1 MLSGRAEISFLALF
15 PSSLLSLRDIADS
28 SFSLDKDAEEEKE
41 ESAEAPAQQPS
52 APAEATDAKE
62 QPQESGDAAAAT
74 PAKPDAAVQPEANGT
89 PASTKKSGGSAK
101 RKSTGGVP
109 EHKGKQNR
117 RKSAVVQVH
126 AKPGEYY
133 LARLRSFP
141 PWPSIVCDEEML
153 PASLLETRPVSAYR
167 ADGTIRDDY
176 SENGKRGHE
185 RTYPVMFLQTNE
197 LWVPLIQCSK
207 SQTNTTNSAW
217 IPNTCL
223 TPTDAEYCK
232 NVTEKGKSKQLL
244 LAYAVAAE
252 GHDLEHF
259 KSLLSDHQRAM
270 QQEIEEQE
278 AKAAAKAEKEAK
290 KNKRK
295 SMEIADDA
303 EDVEM
308 EDADDAKKPKS
319 SKKRKKDAPE
329 EEADKVGF
337 SFSYF
342 AMCHAYVLTA
352 RKDTKDRYQVEI
364 DDSQDT
370 G

>member
-1 MLSGRAEISFLALF
+1 MLSGRAEISFFLALF
-15 PSSLLSLRDIADS
+15 ASPLLSFSDIADP
-28 SFSLDKDAEEEKE
+28 SFSSDKDAEEKKE
-41 ESAEAPAQQPS
+41 VPAEAPAEQPC

-62 QPQESGDAAAAT
+62 QPQEGGGDAAAAT
-74 PAKPDAAVQPEANGT
+74 PAKPDAAAQPEANGA

-197 LWVPLIQCSK
+197 L
-207 SQTNTTNSAW
+207 
-217 IPNTCL
+217 
-223 TPTDAEYCK
+223 
-232 NVTEKGKSKQLL
+232 
-244 LAYAVAAE
+244 
-252 GHDLEHF
+252 
-259 KSLLSDHQRAM
+259 
-270 QQEIEEQE
+270 
-278 AKAAAKAEKEAK
+278 
-290 KNKRK
+290 
-295 SMEIADDA
+295 
-303 EDVEM
+303 
-308 EDADDAKKPKS
+308 
-319 SKKRKKDAPE
+319 
-329 EEADKVGF
+329 
-337 SFSYF
+337 
-342 AMCHAYVLTA
+342 
-352 RKDTKDRYQVEI
+352 
-364 DDSQDT
+364 
-370 G
+370 

>member
-1 MLSGRAEISFLALF
+1 MLSGRAEISPFLALF
-15 PSSLLSLRDIADS
+15 ASPLLSLRDIADS
-28 SFSLDKDAEEEKE
+28 PFSSDKDAEEKKE
-41 ESAEAPAQQPS
+41 VPAEAPAEQPS

-62 QPQESGDAAAAT
+62 QPQEGGGDAAA
-74 PAKPDAAVQPEANGT
+74 QPEANGT

-197 LWVPLIQCSK
+197 L
-207 SQTNTTNSAW
+207 
-217 IPNTCL
+217 
-223 TPTDAEYCK
+223 
-232 NVTEKGKSKQLL
+232 
-244 LAYAVAAE
+244 
-252 GHDLEHF
+252 
-259 KSLLSDHQRAM
+259 
-270 QQEIEEQE
+270 
-278 AKAAAKAEKEAK
+278 
-290 KNKRK
+290 
-295 SMEIADDA
+295 
-303 EDVEM
+303 
-308 EDADDAKKPKS
+308 
-319 SKKRKKDAPE
+319 
-329 EEADKVGF
+329 
-337 SFSYF
+337 
-342 AMCHAYVLTA
+342 
-352 RKDTKDRYQVEI
+352 
-364 DDSQDT
+364 
-370 G
+370 